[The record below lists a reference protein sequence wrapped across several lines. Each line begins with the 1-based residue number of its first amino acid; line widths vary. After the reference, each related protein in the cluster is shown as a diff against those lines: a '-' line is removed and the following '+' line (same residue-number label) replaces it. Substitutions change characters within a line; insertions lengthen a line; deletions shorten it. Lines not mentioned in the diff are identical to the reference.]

1 MSFDSNVE
9 RREPESAGDALQVSP
24 SDALFGHVANPVF
37 PCVGS
42 KAALAK
48 GAIRTIELARLGH
61 PFNAARLHRRL
72 AMFARDVDA
81 RNAADSTVHS
91 MAALFPGSSAMDE
104 SAFEA
109 ALWTQ
114 LRELHAIDV
123 AGDVP
128 WNPSV
133 SADPASPQFSMSIA
147 GHAFFV
153 IGLHPGAS
161 RIARRFEMPALVF
174 NSHVQFD
181 RLKADGRYAKMQ
193 TATRERD
200 VALQGSINPN
210 LADHGQASEARQYS
224 GRAVGDAWRCP
235 FSGAGA

>member
-1 MSFDSNVE
+1 MSFDIKLKV
-9 RREPESAGDALQVSP
+9 REPDAGAALKVTA
-24 SDALFGHVANPVF
+24 SDAFFGHVENPAF

-48 GAIRTIELARLGH
+48 GAIRTIELSRLGH

-72 AMFARDVDA
+72 EKFARDIEALDP
-81 RNAADSTVHS
+81 ADSTVHS
-91 MAALFPGSSAMDE
+91 MVALYPGSAAMDE
-104 SAFEA
+104 LAFEA

-114 LRELHAIDV
+114 LEALHAIDV
-123 AGDVP
+123 DRDAA
-128 WNPSV
+128 WNQSV
-133 SADPASPQFSMSIA
+133 SADPASAQFSMSVA

-224 GRAVGDAWRCP
+224 GRAVGAAWRCP
-235 FSGAGA
+235 FSGGAA